1 MTGTERRS
9 APRIAATID
18 VQLRRKVGGPVT
30 GRTLDLSAGGMRIH
44 AERPLRIDEVLHFDL
59 ALGAAG
65 DVRVMRL
72 YPGNDYALRF
82 EQLSTADADVISRFV
97 ALH

>member
-1 MTGTERRS
+1 MTGTERRIS
-9 APRIAATID
+9 PRIAASLD
-18 VQLRRKVGGPVT
+18 VRLTRKVGAPVT

-44 AERPLRIDEVLHFDL
+44 AERPLRVDEVLHFDL

-82 EQLSTADADVISRFV
+82 EQLSVDDADAISRYV